1 METPGKR
8 KRTTL
13 DYEKKQI
20 IVQYSKLHPKSSQ
33 QELANH
39 FTALWNIDVK
49 RRTVGEILTKS
60 SQFENVDCEG
70 TPPRKRHRS
79 AHYADMESALFMWFS
94 NARAQN
100 IPISVEIL
108 KTKAKQFGT
117 EMGIT
122 GFSYSNGWLSR
133 FKMRHGISSQIISGE
148 SAGVDP
154 QLISDGR
161 QKAASVIKN
170 YELKNVFNIDE
181 TGLFY
186 RLLPD
191 RSLTTADATKGVKKI
206 KDRITIALCCNAD
219 GSEKLK
225 PFVIGKAGNPRCFKN
240 FNVGLYCD
248 YVHNKKAWMTSVI
261 FSDWLQKFNSK
272 MRRQNREVLLIMD
285 NAPSHIIPALSNVK
299 IHFLPPTTTS
309 HLQPLDSGIIQSFKK
324 HYRKQQLSHLIKCID
339 RRETPSLFLDS
350 AIRYVKIAWDS
361 VTSETIIN
369 CWTHSG
375 LIKKPEGIT
384 ESDDSTQG
392 TSELENM
399 LQRVQEDLEMDPDM
413 RLTIQ
418 QFIDSDRDA
427 NPTEVLTD
435 SEILETV
442 KKPTSE
448 SESDDSDNEPKN
460 IYIPSMSEA
469 KTGIDNILKFLEH
482 DERTTEQ
489 EINKCLSIQTYLF
502 QLSQNSSKQRTI
514 SDFFKKK

>member
-1 METPGKR
+1 
-8 KRTTL
+8 
-13 DYEKKQI
+13 
-20 IVQYSKLHPKSSQ
+20 
-33 QELANH
+33 
-39 FTALWNIDVK
+39 
-49 RRTVGEILTKS
+49 
-60 SQFENVDCEG
+60 
-70 TPPRKRHRS
+70 
-79 AHYADMESALFMWFS
+79 
-94 NARAQN
+94 
-100 IPISVEIL
+100 
-108 KTKAKQFGT
+108 
-117 EMGIT
+117 MGIT

-154 QLISDGR
+154 QLISD
-161 QKAASVIKN
+161 
-170 YELKNVFNIDE
+170 
-181 TGLFY
+181 
-186 RLLPD
+186 
-191 RSLTTADATKGVKKI
+191 
-206 KDRITIALCCNAD
+206 DRITIALCCSAD

-261 FSDWLQKFNSK
+261 FSDCLQKFNSK

-285 NAPSHIIPALSNVK
+285 NAPSHIIPTLSNVK

-324 HYRKQQLSHLIKCID
+324 HYSKQQLSHLIKCID

-369 CWTHSG
+369 CWAHSG

-392 TSELENM
+392 TSKLENM
-399 LQRVQEDLEMDPDM
+399 LQRVQEDLDMDPDM
-413 RLTIQ
+413 RLTIR

-448 SESDDSDNEPKN
+448 SESEDSDNEPKN

-469 KTGIDNILKFLEH
+469 KTGIDNVLKFLEH

-489 EINKCLSIQTYLF
+489 EINKCLREPGCGSWIVAKDREESSYMGANV
-502 QLSQNSSKQRTI
+502 LSHTRTTFMKKGSLNCVNLSEALKAATGESKKMTQYMHVDAGYSQRV
-514 SDFFKKK
+514 SNEHYFSCDCVK